1 MKPHASFYLT
11 ADQLAALRGLA
22 KKKGY
27 TVKRGPRS
35 GEGNVS
41 KMLQAIAAGDV
52 TLVKLR

>member
-41 KMLQAIAAGDV
+41 RMLQAIAAGDV